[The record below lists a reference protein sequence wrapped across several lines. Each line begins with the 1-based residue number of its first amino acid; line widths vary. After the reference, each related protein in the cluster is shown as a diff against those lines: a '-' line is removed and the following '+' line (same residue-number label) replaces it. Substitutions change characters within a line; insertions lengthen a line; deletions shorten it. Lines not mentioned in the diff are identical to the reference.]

1 MFGNV
6 LVLAL
11 LCVEF
16 TIVLI
21 TDAVSI
27 LGKLVKDAGLEEITA
42 LAKLI
47 GNV

>member
-11 LCVEF
+11 LGVEF

-27 LGKLVKDAGLEEITA
+27 LGKLVKDVGLEEITA
-42 LAKLI
+42 LAKLT
-47 GNV
+47 GHL